1 MLKHVIDAVIPATLL
16 SSFVKPFSSKSSA
29 EEDGYPFNVPSSMKG
44 DSPEPPPPI
53 DNVFILRKRSA
64 GSSSITGGGARVIPC
79 TSPVLAAN
87 LELGTH
93 LELVPPEV
101 YRTFFLW
108 YGGGPQVTW
117 QL

>member
-64 GSSSITGGGARVIPC
+64 GSSSITGGARVIPC